1 MRAGKLEMRGKMR
14 EWNRKMEAEGKPH
27 MFIHEKDVMRR
38 AKVERRENCMT
49 PKSMQQRER
58 NQAVWG

>member
-1 MRAGKLEMRGKMR
+1 
-14 EWNRKMEAEGKPH
+14 MEAEGKPL

-38 AKVERRENCMT
+38 LKARRIENLVIS
-49 PKSMQQRER
+49 KSMPQRER